1 MVENDMARE
10 RQDQAQK
17 DRLLQIY
24 YDRLKEIDEN
34 NRSLTNFFFGVDTAI
49 LALVLQVFR
58 DSWQGVVLAAVGYFA
73 SVALVLIGYKSY
85 WSWRAYFKQVPGLED
100 ELGYSISAKYDRQL
114 AASPAKSVR
123 VTLIRLRF
131 NLLFLVVWVFLLVYL
146 VFTIPAPWLISPSYL
161 ATPLGVLIIVALIC
175 LPWFY
180 LIGTLRPSVIGAVLR
195 APWAREV

>member
-1 MVENDMARE
+1 MMDSRE
-10 RQDQAQK
+10 DRGHM

-73 SVALVLIGYKSY
+73 SVALVLIGYKSF
-85 WSWRAYFKQVPGLED
+85 WSWRAYAEEMHRLEA
-100 ELGYSISAKYDRQL
+100 ELHYEISDKYDARL
-114 AASPAKSVR
+114 SNSPARSVR

-131 NLLFLVVWVFLLVYL
+131 NFLFLMVWILLLVYL
-146 VFTIPAPWLISPSYL
+146 VFTVPAPW
-161 ATPLGVLIIVALIC
+161 PLPPQVSVLSAVIMSITIIF